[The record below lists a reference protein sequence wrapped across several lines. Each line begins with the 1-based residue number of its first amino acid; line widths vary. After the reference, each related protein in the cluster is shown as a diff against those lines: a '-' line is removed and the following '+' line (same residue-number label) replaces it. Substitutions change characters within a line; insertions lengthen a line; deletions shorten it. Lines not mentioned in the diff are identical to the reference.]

1 MNKEVLKRRLR
12 EAETVRDNLL
22 HQLVDVVRKVDYYK
36 KIIEDL
42 EEAENENYDY
52 LAMQERKMP

>member
-22 HQLVDVVRKVDYYK
+22 HQLVDVVRKVD
-36 KIIEDL
+36 
-42 EEAENENYDY
+42 
-52 LAMQERKMP
+52 

>member
-22 HQLVDVVRKVDYYK
+22 HQLVDVVRKVNYYK

>member
-42 EEAENENYDY
+42 EESENENNDY
-52 LAMQERKMP
+52 LDMQERKMP